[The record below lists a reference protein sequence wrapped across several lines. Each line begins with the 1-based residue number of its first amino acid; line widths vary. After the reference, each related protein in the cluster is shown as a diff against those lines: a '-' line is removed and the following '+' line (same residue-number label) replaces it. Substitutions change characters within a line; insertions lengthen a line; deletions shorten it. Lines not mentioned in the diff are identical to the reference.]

1 MNRLPSA
8 GFVLLLAVGLQG
20 CCFRTGEV
28 DRDPGADEAAA
39 ATPATLGI
47 VDWGPRQTR
56 AGTPFNLQQDGQAAI
71 WILVDQPLD
80 GRGTTVRFN
89 DTLLDGDVS
98 GTLVT
103 AVVPAALY
111 ATAGGYRIQVVAR
124 DGDTTWSSNN
134 VVFTVE

>member
-39 ATPATLGI
+39 AT
-47 VDWGPRQTR
+47 R
-56 AGTPFNLQQDGQAAI
+56 
-71 WILVDQPLD
+71 
-80 GRGTTVRFN
+80 
-89 DTLLDGDVS
+89 
-98 GTLVT
+98 
-103 AVVPAALY
+103 
-111 ATAGGYRIQVVAR
+111 
-124 DGDTTWSSNN
+124 GDTAWSSND